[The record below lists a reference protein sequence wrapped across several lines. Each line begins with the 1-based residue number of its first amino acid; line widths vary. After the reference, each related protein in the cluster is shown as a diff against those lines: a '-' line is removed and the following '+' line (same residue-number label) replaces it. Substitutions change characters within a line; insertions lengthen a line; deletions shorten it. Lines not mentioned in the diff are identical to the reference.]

1 MRKKIILFIILLVPI
16 FYIININNSVKS
28 NEVDFFKI
36 CQNVRCLVCQGQS
49 IGESNSDFAQN
60 LKLVIQN
67 KIKNGS
73 SEEEIY
79 DFLKNKYGEWILFK
93 PVFNYK
99 SLLLWLLPY
108 LIFIIGG
115 ICLFLIIKKRK
126 SY

>member
-49 IGESNSDFAQN
+49 IAESNSDFAQN